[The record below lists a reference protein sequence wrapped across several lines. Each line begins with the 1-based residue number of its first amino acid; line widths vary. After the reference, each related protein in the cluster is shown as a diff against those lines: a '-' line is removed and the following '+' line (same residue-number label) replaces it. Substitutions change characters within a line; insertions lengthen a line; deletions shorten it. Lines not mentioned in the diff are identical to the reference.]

1 MSVSL
6 GSRACKLENV
16 GEKKSLQ
23 QKNMKKIYVGNLSWG
38 TTNESLA
45 AAFKSFGEV
54 SSAIVMMDKM
64 TGRSRG
70 FGFVEMTND
79 AEADMAISKLHESD
93 LDGRNIIVN
102 EARPREEGAM
112 GAGAPRRTGG
122 FGGPRRF

>member
-1 MSVSL
+1 
-6 GSRACKLENV
+6 
-16 GEKKSLQ
+16 
-23 QKNMKKIYVGNLSWG
+23 MKKIYVGNLSWG

-45 AAFKSFGEV
+45 AAFKPFGEV
-54 SSAIVMMDKM
+54 SSAVVMMDKM

-79 AEADMAISKLHESD
+79 AEADGAISALHEKE

-102 EARPREEGAM
+102 EARPREEGA
-112 GAGAPRRTGG
+112 APRRTGG

>member
-1 MSVSL
+1 M
-6 GSRACKLENV
+6 AEIT
-16 GEKKSLQ
+16 
-23 QKNMKKIYVGNLSWG
+23 KIYVGNLSWG

-45 AAFKSFGEV
+45 AAFKPFGEV
-54 SSAIVMMDKM
+54 LSAIVMMDKM

-70 FGFVEMTND
+70 FGFVEMSNK
-79 AEADMAISKLHESD
+79 AEAEMAISKLNESD

-102 EARPREEGAM
+102 EARPREEGAT

>member
-1 MSVSL
+1 
-6 GSRACKLENV
+6 
-16 GEKKSLQ
+16 
-23 QKNMKKIYVGNLSWG
+23 MKKIYVGNLAWA

-45 AAFKSFGEV
+45 AAFKPFGEV
-54 SSAIVMMDKM
+54 SSAVVMMDKM

-79 AEADMAISKLHESD
+79 AEADAAISKLHESE

-102 EARPREEGAM
+102 EARPREEG
-112 GAGAPRRTGG
+112 GAPRRTGG

>member
-1 MSVSL
+1 
-6 GSRACKLENV
+6 
-16 GEKKSLQ
+16 
-23 QKNMKKIYVGNLSWG
+23 MKKIYIGNLAWA
-38 TTNESLA
+38 TTNESMKS
-45 AAFKSFGEV
+45 AFAQFGEIA
-54 SSAIVMMDKM
+54 SATVMMDKM

-79 AEADMAISKLHESD
+79 AEAQMAVSKLHESD